1 MFILV
6 ERKCGERIVADS
18 AAIKF
23 RMGKDKKYFYTE
35 GPRNA
40 YAKYNLKDDIV
51 EFTESV
57 ETCIKFIKFD
67 KMDRKT
73 LTPLKSRRRL
83 KNKFIGKQEFNRFD
97 VMEVD

>member
-1 MFILV
+1 MFILI
-6 ERKCGERIVADS
+6 ERKMGERIVADT

-23 RMGKDKKYFYTE
+23 RMEKNKNYFRTE

-40 YAKYNLKDDIV
+40 FAKYDLEENVV

-57 ETCIKFIKFD
+57 ETCIKFIQWG

-73 LTPLKSRRRL
+73 LIPLKPRRRI
-83 KNKFIGKQEFNRFD
+83 KNG
-97 VMEVD
+97 

>member
-6 ERKCGERIVADS
+6 ERKCGERIVADT

-23 RMGKDKKYFYTE
+23 RMGKDKKSFCTE

-40 YAKYNLKDDIV
+40 YAKYDLKEDVV

-57 ETCIKFIKFD
+57 ETCIQFIRFEE
-67 KMDRKT
+67 MDTKT
-73 LTPLKSRRRL
+73 LFPLKHSKRI
-83 KNKFIGKQEFNRFD
+83 KNG
-97 VMEVD
+97 